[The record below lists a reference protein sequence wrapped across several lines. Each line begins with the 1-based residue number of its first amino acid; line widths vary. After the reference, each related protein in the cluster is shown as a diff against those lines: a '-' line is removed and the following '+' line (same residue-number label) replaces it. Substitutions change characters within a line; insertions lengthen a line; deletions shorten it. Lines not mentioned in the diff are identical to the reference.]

1 MRRFLLKCKKEIV
14 LFLTANTIWA
24 GIGISLAFL
33 LEYIADT
40 VIQGRGN
47 RITFIVLLVI
57 VYLLLDTFFEF
68 SSNYTELLLRM
79 RFSFLLRNAL
89 VRRIQKCSIEEKE
102 KIGDAHYLSMLNN
115 NVAEMEGEYV
125 GGILIVVFQVISLI
139 FALIAT
145 TVIQP
150 VLTVIIIVLC
160 VLPLI
165 VPRILKGKL
174 ENVNREAI
182 RAKAAYLNVLNEL
195 VEGFLT
201 IKIFGRESEVNRF
214 HDRTNEEIM
223 VKMRNNAKWKRISMS
238 LSYGMGNMVV
248 LGAWVV
254 GMFFAL
260 AGSLDFPQLIALTTL
275 MNMVAG
281 PFQIISEYYAG
292 IISGHAIAEDL
303 IEFIDSGAE
312 DGQSYK
318 SSEENINSIELDD
331 ISIVRDGHSILEN
344 VHFSADC
351 GQKICVIG
359 SSGSGK
365 STLLKA
371 IAGIADIQN
380 GRLLVNHMPVEKNGG
395 LTHRNMLF
403 LAQNTI
409 LFSATI
415 RDNVTLFKEMP
426 KHVVEEVIHKAGMTE
441 WLKSAGGDINRAFE
455 KNSINLS
462 GGEQRRID
470 FARTMTE
477 DAEVLLFDEPTAGLD
492 AFYARN
498 IMEQICAMSNR
509 IIVVA
514 THDLE
519 RENLQ
524 RFDYVYMLENGKV
537 VAEDTPDNMMN
548 HLMYLSLKQGGKA

>member
-68 SSNYTELLLRM
+68 SSNYTELLLRT

-115 NVAEMEGEYV
+115 NVAEVEGEYV

-195 VEGFLT
+195 VE
-201 IKIFGRESEVNRF
+201 
-214 HDRTNEEIM
+214 
-223 VKMRNNAKWKRISMS
+223 
-238 LSYGMGNMVV
+238 
-248 LGAWVV
+248 
-254 GMFFAL
+254 
-260 AGSLDFPQLIALTTL
+260 
-275 MNMVAG
+275 
-281 PFQIISEYYAG
+281 
-292 IISGHAIAEDL
+292 
-303 IEFIDSGAE
+303 
-312 DGQSYK
+312 
-318 SSEENINSIELDD
+318 
-331 ISIVRDGHSILEN
+331 
-344 VHFSADC
+344 
-351 GQKICVIG
+351 
-359 SSGSGK
+359 
-365 STLLKA
+365 
-371 IAGIADIQN
+371 
-380 GRLLVNHMPVEKNGG
+380 
-395 LTHRNMLF
+395 
-403 LAQNTI
+403 
-409 LFSATI
+409 
-415 RDNVTLFKEMP
+415 
-426 KHVVEEVIHKAGMTE
+426 
-441 WLKSAGGDINRAFE
+441 
-455 KNSINLS
+455 
-462 GGEQRRID
+462 
-470 FARTMTE
+470 
-477 DAEVLLFDEPTAGLD
+477 
-492 AFYARN
+492 
-498 IMEQICAMSNR
+498 
-509 IIVVA
+509 
-514 THDLE
+514 
-519 RENLQ
+519 
-524 RFDYVYMLENGKV
+524 
-537 VAEDTPDNMMN
+537 
-548 HLMYLSLKQGGKA
+548 